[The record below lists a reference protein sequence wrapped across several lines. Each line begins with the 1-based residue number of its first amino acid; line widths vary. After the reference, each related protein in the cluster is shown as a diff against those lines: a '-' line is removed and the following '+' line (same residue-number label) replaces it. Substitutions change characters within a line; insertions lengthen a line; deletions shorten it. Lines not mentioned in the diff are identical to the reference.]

1 MNIEEYIDNIKNSS
15 LEESIKNKRLLI
27 INTKLVK
34 DKMYNEI
41 ESDIKN
47 FIIEFNMSGLEY
59 DIEPK
64 INRMII
70 LLKGDILNSDFC
82 KMLESKNIEFTA
94 DELLN
99 YIHSAEFNNGDNL
112 DDVKL
117 SIKLFKLL
125 ENINEKNINL
135 KSILLNTINVI
146 LEKNY
151 DKIDSNEFNIIT
163 KELVQNNTL
172 DELTFKYILEFYNYI
187 ESDNLELK

>member
-1 MNIEEYIDNIKNSS
+1 MNLEKYINNIKNSN
-15 LEESIKNKRLLI
+15 LTEIIKEKRLLI
-27 INTKLVK
+27 INTKLKK

-41 ESDIKN
+41 KLNINN
-47 FIIEFNMSGLEY
+47 FIFEFNMSGLEY

-117 SIKLFKLL
+117 NIKLYKLL

-187 ESDNLELK
+187 ESDKFF

>member
-1 MNIEEYIDNIKNSS
+1 MNIEEYIDNIKNSN
-15 LEESIKNKRLLI
+15 LKKSIKNKRLLI

-41 ESDIKN
+41 ESDIKK

-117 SIKLFKLL
+117 NIKLYKLL

>member
-64 INRMII
+64 ISHMII

-82 KMLESKNIEFTA
+82 KMLKSKNIEFTV

-99 YIHSAEFNNGDNL
+99 YIHDAELNNGDNL
-112 DDVKL
+112 DDVKIN
-117 SIKLFKLL
+117 IKLYKLL

-151 DKIDSNEFNIIT
+151 DKIDGNEFNIIT
-163 KELVQNNTL
+163 KELVQNNIL

>member
-1 MNIEEYIDNIKNSS
+1 MNIEEYIDNIKNSN
-15 LEESIKNKRLLI
+15 LKKSIKNKRLLI
-27 INTKLVK
+27 TNTKLVK

-41 ESDIKN
+41 ESDIKK

-99 YIHSAEFNNGDNL
+99 YIHSAEFSNGDNL

-117 SIKLFKLL
+117 NIKLYKLL

>member
-41 ESDIKN
+41 ESDIKK

-64 INRMII
+64 ISHMII

-94 DELLN
+94 DELLD

-117 SIKLFKLL
+117 NIKLYKLL

-146 LEKNY
+146 LEKIY
-151 DKIDSNEFNIIT
+151 DKIDGNEFNIIT
-163 KELVQNNTL
+163 KELVQNNIL

>member
-1 MNIEEYIDNIKNSS
+1 MNIEEYIDNIKNSN
-15 LEESIKNKRLLI
+15 LKKSIKNKRLLI
-27 INTKLVK
+27 TNTKLVK

-41 ESDIKN
+41 ESDIKK

-82 KMLESKNIEFTA
+82 KLLESKNIEFTA

-117 SIKLFKLL
+117 NIKLYKLL

>member
-64 INRMII
+64 IRHMII

-82 KMLESKNIEFTA
+82 KMLKSKNIEFTV

-99 YIHSAEFNNGDNL
+99 YIHDAELNKGDNL

-117 SIKLFKLL
+117 NIKLYKLL

-135 KSILLNTINVI
+135 KNILLNTINVI

-151 DKIDSNEFNIIT
+151 DKIDGNEFNIIT
-163 KELVQNNTL
+163 EELVQNNTL
-172 DELTFKYILEFYNYI
+172 DELTFKYIIEFYNYI

>member
-47 FIIEFNMSGLEY
+47 FIIEFDMSGLEY

-64 INRMII
+64 ISHMII

-82 KMLESKNIEFTA
+82 KMLESKNIEFTV
-94 DELLN
+94 DELLD
-99 YIHSAEFNNGDNL
+99 YIHSAELNNGDNL
-112 DDVKL
+112 DDVKIN
-117 SIKLFKLL
+117 IKLYKLL

-146 LEKNY
+146 LEKIY
-151 DKIDSNEFNIIT
+151 DKIEGNEFNIIT
-163 KELVQNNTL
+163 KELVQNNIL

>member
-1 MNIEEYIDNIKNSS
+1 MNIEEYIDNIKNSN
-15 LEESIKNKRLLI
+15 LKKSIKNKRLLI
-27 INTKLVK
+27 TNTKLVK

-41 ESDIKN
+41 ESDIKK

-64 INRMII
+64 ISHMII

-117 SIKLFKLL
+117 NIKLYKLL

-135 KSILLNTINVI
+135 NIILLNTINVI

-163 KELVQNNTL
+163 KELAQNNTL

>member
-1 MNIEEYIDNIKNSS
+1 MNLEKYINNIKNSN
-15 LEESIKNKRLLI
+15 LTEIIKEKRLLI
-27 INTKLVK
+27 INTKLKK

-41 ESDIKN
+41 KLNINN
-47 FIIEFNMSGLEY
+47 FIFEFNMSGLEY

-82 KMLESKNIEFTA
+82 KLLESKNIEFTA

-117 SIKLFKLL
+117 NIKLYKLL

-187 ESDNLELK
+187 ESDKFF

>member
-1 MNIEEYIDNIKNSS
+1 MNIEEYIDNIKNSN
-15 LEESIKNKRLLI
+15 LKKNIKNKRLLI
-27 INTKLVK
+27 INTKFVK

-41 ESDIKN
+41 ESDIKK

-82 KMLESKNIEFTA
+82 KMLESKNIEFTV
-94 DELLN
+94 DELLD
-99 YIHSAEFNNGDNL
+99 YIHSAELNNGDNL
-112 DDVKL
+112 DDVKIN
-117 SIKLFKLL
+117 IKLYKLL

-146 LEKNY
+146 LEKIY
-151 DKIDSNEFNIIT
+151 DKIEGNEFNIIT
-163 KELVQNNTL
+163 KELVQNNIL

>member
-1 MNIEEYIDNIKNSS
+1 MNIEEYIDNIKNSN
-15 LEESIKNKRLLI
+15 LKKSIKNKRLLI
-27 INTKLVK
+27 TNTKLVK

-41 ESDIKN
+41 ESDIKK

-82 KMLESKNIEFTA
+82 KLLESKNIEFTA

-99 YIHSAEFNNGDNL
+99 YIHSTEFNNGDNL

-117 SIKLFKLL
+117 NIKLYKLL
-125 ENINEKNINL
+125 ENINKKNINL

>member
-1 MNIEEYIDNIKNSS
+1 MNIEEYIDNIKNSN
-15 LEESIKNKRLLI
+15 LKKSIKNKRLLI

-41 ESDIKN
+41 ESDIKK

-59 DIEPK
+59 YIEPK

-117 SIKLFKLL
+117 SIKLYKLL

-146 LEKNY
+146 LEKIY
-151 DKIDSNEFNIIT
+151 DKIDGNEFNIIT

>member
-1 MNIEEYIDNIKNSS
+1 MNIEEYIDNIKNSN
-15 LEESIKNKRLLI
+15 LKKSIKNKRLLI

-41 ESDIKN
+41 ESDIKK

-64 INRMII
+64 INHMII

-117 SIKLFKLL
+117 NIKLYKLL

>member
-1 MNIEEYIDNIKNSS
+1 MNIEEYIDNIKNSN
-15 LEESIKNKRLLI
+15 LKKSIKNIRLLI

-41 ESDIKN
+41 ESDIKK

-64 INRMII
+64 ISHMII

-117 SIKLFKLL
+117 NIKLYKLL

-163 KELVQNNTL
+163 NELVKNNIL
-172 DELTFKYILEFYNYI
+172 DDITFNYLTEFYNYI

>member
-64 INRMII
+64 ISHMII

-82 KMLESKNIEFTA
+82 KMLKSKNIDFTA
-94 DELLN
+94 DELLD
-99 YIHSAEFNNGDNL
+99 YIHSAELNNGDSL

-117 SIKLFKLL
+117 NIKLYKLL

>member
-1 MNIEEYIDNIKNSS
+1 MNLEKYINNIKNSN
-15 LEESIKNKRLLI
+15 LTEIIKEKRLLI
-27 INTKLVK
+27 INTKLKK

-41 ESDIKN
+41 KLNINN
-47 FIIEFNMSGLEY
+47 FIFEFNMSGLEY

-99 YIHSAEFNNGDNL
+99 YIHDAELNNGDNL

-117 SIKLFKLL
+117 NIKLYKLL

-146 LEKNY
+146 FEKNY
-151 DKIDSNEFNIIT
+151 DKIDGNEFNIIT

-187 ESDNLELK
+187 ESDKFF

>member
-1 MNIEEYIDNIKNSS
+1 MNIEKYIDNIKNSN
-15 LEESIKNKRLLI
+15 LKKSIKNKRLLI

-41 ESDIKN
+41 ESDIKK

-82 KMLESKNIEFTA
+82 KLLESKNIEFTA

-117 SIKLFKLL
+117 NIKLYKLL

-163 KELVQNNTL
+163 KGLVQNNTL

>member
-1 MNIEEYIDNIKNSS
+1 MNIEEYIDNIKNSN
-15 LEESIKNKRLLI
+15 LTEIIKEKRLLI

-41 ESDIKN
+41 ESDIKK

-99 YIHSAEFNNGDNL
+99 YIHDAEFNNGDNL

-117 SIKLFKLL
+117 NIKLYKLL

-146 LEKNY
+146 LEKIY
-151 DKIDSNEFNIIT
+151 DKIDGNEFNIIT

>member
-1 MNIEEYIDNIKNSS
+1 MNIEEYIDNIKNSN
-15 LEESIKNKRLLI
+15 LKKSIKNKRLLI

-41 ESDIKN
+41 ESDIKK

-112 DDVKL
+112 DDVK
-117 SIKLFKLL
+117 
-125 ENINEKNINL
+125 
-135 KSILLNTINVI
+135 IL
-146 LEKNY
+146 
-151 DKIDSNEFNIIT
+151 
-163 KELVQNNTL
+163 
-172 DELTFKYILEFYNYI
+172 NYI
-187 ESDNLELK
+187 NYLKI

>member
-1 MNIEEYIDNIKNSS
+1 
-15 LEESIKNKRLLI
+15 
-27 INTKLVK
+27 
-34 DKMYNEI
+34 MYNEI
-41 ESDIKN
+41 ESDIKK

-82 KMLESKNIEFTA
+82 KMLESKNIEFTVN
-94 DELLN
+94 ELLN
-99 YIHSAEFNNGDNL
+99 YINSAELNNGDNL

-117 SIKLFKLL
+117 NIKLYKILG
-125 ENINEKNINL
+125 NINEKNSDL
-135 KSILLNTINVI
+135 KSTLLNTINVI

-163 KELVQNNTL
+163 NELVKNNIL
-172 DELTFKYILEFYNYI
+172 DDITFNYLTEFYNYI

>member
-1 MNIEEYIDNIKNSS
+1 MNIEEYIDNIKNSN
-15 LEESIKNKRLLI
+15 LKKSIKNKRLLI

-41 ESDIKN
+41 ESDIKK

-64 INRMII
+64 ISHMII

-82 KMLESKNIEFTA
+82 KLLESKNIEFTA

-117 SIKLFKLL
+117 NIKLYKLL

>member
-1 MNIEEYIDNIKNSS
+1 MNLEEYIDNIKNSN
-15 LEESIKNKRLLI
+15 LKESIKNKRLLI

-34 DKMYNEI
+34 DKIYNEI

-99 YIHSAEFNNGDNL
+99 YIHSAELNNGDNL
-112 DDVKL
+112 DDVKIN
-117 SIKLFKLL
+117 IKLYKLL

-151 DKIDSNEFNIIT
+151 DKIDGNEFNIIT

-187 ESDNLELK
+187 ESDNLKLK

>member
-1 MNIEEYIDNIKNSS
+1 MNLEKYINNIKNSN
-15 LEESIKNKRLLI
+15 LTEIIKEKRLLI
-27 INTKLVK
+27 INTKLKK

-41 ESDIKN
+41 KLNINN
-47 FIIEFNMSGLEY
+47 FIFEFNMSGLEY

-99 YIHSAEFNNGDNL
+99 YIHDAELNNGDNL

-117 SIKLFKLL
+117 NIKLYKLL

-135 KSILLNTINVI
+135 KSSLLNTINVI

-187 ESDNLELK
+187 ESDKFF

>member
-1 MNIEEYIDNIKNSS
+1 MNIEEYIDNIKNSN
-15 LEESIKNKRLLI
+15 LKKSIKNKRLLI
-27 INTKLVK
+27 TNTKLVK

-41 ESDIKN
+41 ESDIKK

-82 KMLESKNIEFTA
+82 KLLESKNIEFTA

-99 YIHSAEFNNGDNL
+99 YIHSAEFSNGDNL

-117 SIKLFKLL
+117 NIKLYKLL

>member
-1 MNIEEYIDNIKNSS
+1 MNIEEYIDNIKNSN
-15 LEESIKNKRLLI
+15 LKKSIKNKRLLI

-41 ESDIKN
+41 ESDIKK
-47 FIIEFNMSGLEY
+47 FIIEFNVSGLEY

-99 YIHSAEFNNGDNL
+99 YIHDAELNNGDNL

-117 SIKLFKLL
+117 NIKLYKLL

>member
-1 MNIEEYIDNIKNSS
+1 MNIEEYIDNIKNSN
-15 LEESIKNKRLLI
+15 LTEIIKEKRLLI
-27 INTKLVK
+27 INTKLKK

-41 ESDIKN
+41 KLNINN
-47 FIIEFNMSGLEY
+47 FIFEFNMSGLEY

-99 YIHSAEFNNGDNL
+99 YIHDAELNNGDNL

-117 SIKLFKLL
+117 NIKLYKLL

-187 ESDNLELK
+187 ESDKFF

>member
-64 INRMII
+64 ISHMII

-82 KMLESKNIEFTA
+82 KMLKSKNIDFTA
-94 DELLN
+94 DELLD
-99 YIHSAEFNNGDNL
+99 YIHSAELNNGDNL

-117 SIKLFKLL
+117 NIKLYKLL
-125 ENINEKNINL
+125 ENINEKNVNL

-151 DKIDSNEFNIIT
+151 DKIDGNEFNIIT
-163 KELVQNNTL
+163 KELVQNNIL
-172 DELTFKYILEFYNYI
+172 DDITFNYLTEFYNYI

>member
-1 MNIEEYIDNIKNSS
+1 MNIEEYIDNIKNSN
-15 LEESIKNKRLLI
+15 LKKSIKNKRLLI

-41 ESDIKN
+41 ESDIKK

-117 SIKLFKLL
+117 NIKLYKLL

-151 DKIDSNEFNIIT
+151 DKIDSNEFNIST

-187 ESDNLELK
+187 ELDNLELK

>member
-1 MNIEEYIDNIKNSS
+1 MNIEEYIDNIKNSN
-15 LEESIKNKRLLI
+15 LKKSIKNKRLLI

-41 ESDIKN
+41 ESDIKK

-59 DIEPK
+59 DIEHK

-117 SIKLFKLL
+117 NIKLYKLL

>member
-1 MNIEEYIDNIKNSS
+1 MNIEEYIDNIKNSN
-15 LEESIKNKRLLI
+15 LKKSIKNKRLLI

-41 ESDIKN
+41 ESNIKN

-70 LLKGDILNSDFC
+70 LLKGDILNYDFC
-82 KMLESKNIEFTA
+82 KMLKSKNIEFTA
-94 DELLN
+94 DELLD
-99 YIHSAEFNNGDNL
+99 YIHSAELNNGDNL

-117 SIKLFKLL
+117 NIKLYKLL
-125 ENINEKNINL
+125 ENINEKNVNL

-146 LEKNY
+146 LEKTY
-151 DKIDSNEFNIIT
+151 DKIDGNEFNVIT

-172 DELTFKYILEFYNYI
+172 DELTFKYIIEFYNYI

>member
-1 MNIEEYIDNIKNSS
+1 MNIEEYIDNIKNSN
-15 LEESIKNKRLLI
+15 LKKSIKNKRLLI

-41 ESDIKN
+41 ESDIKK
-47 FIIEFNMSGLEY
+47 FIIEFNVSGLEY

-99 YIHSAEFNNGDNL
+99 YIHSAEFSNGDNL

-117 SIKLFKLL
+117 NIKLYKLL

>member
-64 INRMII
+64 ISHMII

-82 KMLESKNIEFTA
+82 KMLKSKNIEFTA
-94 DELLN
+94 DELLD
-99 YIHSAEFNNGDNL
+99 YIHSAELNNGDNL

-117 SIKLFKLL
+117 NIKLYKLL

>member
-1 MNIEEYIDNIKNSS
+1 MNLEEYIDNIKNSN
-15 LEESIKNKRLLI
+15 LKESIKNKRLLI

-34 DKMYNEI
+34 DKIYNEI

-47 FIIEFNMSGLEY
+47 FIIEFNMIGLEY

-82 KMLESKNIEFTA
+82 KMLESKNIEFTV

-99 YIHSAEFNNGDNL
+99 YIHSAELNNGDNL

-117 SIKLFKLL
+117 NIKLYKLL

>member
-1 MNIEEYIDNIKNSS
+1 MNIEEYIDNIKNSN
-15 LEESIKNKRLLI
+15 LKKNIKNKRLLI
-27 INTKLVK
+27 INTKFVK

-41 ESDIKN
+41 ESDIKK

-82 KMLESKNIEFTA
+82 KMLESKNIEFTVN
-94 DELLN
+94 ELLN
-99 YIHSAEFNNGDNL
+99 YINSAELNNGDNL

-117 SIKLFKLL
+117 NIKLYKIL
-125 ENINEKNINL
+125 ENINEKNSDL
-135 KSILLNTINVI
+135 KSTLLNTINVI
-146 LEKNY
+146 LEKIY
-151 DKIDSNEFNIIT
+151 DKIEGNEFNIIT
-163 KELVQNNTL
+163 KELVQNNIL

>member
-1 MNIEEYIDNIKNSS
+1 MNIEKYIDNIKNSN
-15 LEESIKNKRLLI
+15 LKKSIKNKRLLI

-41 ESDIKN
+41 ESDIKK

-99 YIHSAEFNNGDNL
+99 YIHSAEFSNGDNL

-117 SIKLFKLL
+117 NIKLYKLL

-151 DKIDSNEFNIIT
+151 DKIDGNEFNIIT

>member
-1 MNIEEYIDNIKNSS
+1 MNIEEYIDNIKNSN
-15 LEESIKNKRLLI
+15 LKKSIKNKRLLI

-41 ESDIKN
+41 ESNIKN

-117 SIKLFKLL
+117 NIKLYKLL

>member
-1 MNIEEYIDNIKNSS
+1 MNIEEYIDNIKNSN
-15 LEESIKNKRLLI
+15 LKKSIKNKRLLI
-27 INTKLVK
+27 INTKFVK

-41 ESDIKN
+41 ESDIKK

-64 INRMII
+64 ISHMII

-117 SIKLFKLL
+117 NIKLYKLL

-163 KELVQNNTL
+163 KKLVQNNTL

-187 ESDNLELK
+187 KSDNLELK